1 MYENRQITEPKW
13 KSWVVQTTTPLF
25 TPDQCRQIIASGRS
39 QKPQLAEVGGADKPD
54 GVTDTKKRI
63 TTISW
68 IPFKEMGHMYED
80 LNRFIQKANENHFG
94 FGDIRITENAQFT
107 EYPEGGFYDWHMD
120 CDVNMQHEP
129 PVRKI
134 SMTLLLNDPSEFEG
148 GDLELMAPGKFAELK
163 QGHAIIFASFLN
175 HRVNKVTRGVRQSL
189 VCWFGGKP
197 FR

>member
-1 MYENRQITEPKW
+1 MIITEPKW

-25 TPDQCRQIIASGRS
+25 TPEQCQQIIDCGRR
-39 QKPQLAEVGGADKPD
+39 QPPQQAKVGGKP
-54 GVTDTKKRI
+54 GSGADTKKRV

-68 IPFKEMGHMYED
+68 IPFKEMEPMYD
-80 LNRFIQKANENHFG
+80 DINTFIQKSNLNHFG
-94 FGDIRITENAQFT
+94 FGDIQITEQAQFT

-134 SMTLLLNDPSEFEG
+134 SMTLLLSPENQFEG
-148 GDLELMAPGKFAELK
+148 GDLELMEPGKFVKLK

-175 HRVNKVTRGVRQSL
+175 HRVNPVIRGVRQSL
-189 VCWFGGKP
+189 VMWFGGTP
-197 FR
+197 FK